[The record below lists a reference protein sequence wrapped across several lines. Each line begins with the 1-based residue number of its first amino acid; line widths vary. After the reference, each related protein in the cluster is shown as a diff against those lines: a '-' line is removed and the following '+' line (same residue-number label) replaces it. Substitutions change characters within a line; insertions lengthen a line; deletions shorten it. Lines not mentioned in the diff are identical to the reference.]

1 MLRTFSNVK
10 SCSVTPYFR
19 LAILATCTALA
30 LGSTSAAQAK
40 PPPPSASD
48 WIRCEADELMQEIL
62 PLDPKIS
69 PSEQAAIQVEAGRVE
84 SSSNQSLLEGDV
96 RLSRGGQR
104 LRAERM
110 TLDRSTNRARIETP
124 FVYGDSRQALRGKQA
139 EVDLNAE
146 TGRFREVDYYLPER
160 GAQGSADEIRLDRNK
175 RQSQLGDASYST
187 CARGREAWELRAHKL
202 TLDSVSGRGTARD
215 LTFALWGVPV
225 LYLPYLSFPLNDE
238 RQSGFLFPRV
248 GSTSATG
255 LDLAL
260 PYYWNIAPDQD
271 MTVTPRVMSKRGALL
286 GLEYRFLSP
295 KTRGQISLEY
305 LPDDRHF
312 GGDRGSFNI
321 SNRAAPLPNLY
332 TDLRYEYV
340 SDDRYLQDLSNN
352 LDFLTANYL
361 ERHLEARYFGD
372 WWQALARVQGYQI
385 LNPALFALSGKPYQR
400 MPQLLFAGDWP
411 SGPSGL
417 NYQLRGELV
426 NFQQTDVVTGTR
438 VDVWPTVG
446 WTLERPGGYLK
457 PQAGFRYTA
466 YQLDDT
472 KPGTN
477 DAPSRAAP
485 TASVDSGLIF
495 ERPLQA
501 DWLGIAAGGIQTLE
515 PQLFYLYVPY
525 RNQDDIPIFDSGLM
539 DRDHDWLFR
548 RNRFTGADR
557 LGDANQLTAALTT
570 RLIDGASGRERLRA
584 SIGQIQYFEDR
595 RVTLNPAD
603 PPETAATSGLI
614 TQGQVNLSSRW
625 SLQGGVQ
632 LEPDNSDVL
641 RTAFDVRYYANSRQ
655 LINVSYL
662 IDRDQPGFDLGDQI
676 HSADVSLLWPLNS
689 QWRVMARWNQALN
702 LDRNLETLAGVEYED
717 CCWAVRAVARQY
729 RNTPAATDAQT
740 AFYMELELKGLSR
753 LGTGLEALL
762 QNSILGYQTFRN

>member
-1 MLRTFSNVK
+1 M
-10 SCSVTPYFR
+10 TPYFR
-19 LAILATCTALA
+19 LTLLATCLAWA
-30 LGSTSAAQAK
+30 LGSTGTAHAK

-48 WIRCEADELMQEIL
+48 WIRCDADELMPEIL
-62 PLDPKIS
+62 PLDPKA
-69 PSEQAAIQVEAGRVE
+69 PPPERAPIQVEADRVE
-84 SSSNQSLLEGDV
+84 SSPNQSLLEGDV
-96 RLSRGGQR
+96 KLSRGAQR

-110 TLDRSTNRARIETP
+110 TLDRSTNRARIEAP
-124 FVYGDSRQALRGKQA
+124 FVYGDNRQALRGKRA

-146 TGRFREVDYYLPER
+146 TGWFREVDYYLPER
-160 GAQGSADEIRLDRNK
+160 AAQGSADEIRLDRNQ
-175 RQSQLGDASYST
+175 RQSHLGDATYST

-255 LDLAL
+255 LDLAI
-260 PYYWNIAPDQD
+260 PYYWNIAPNQD
-271 MTVTPRVMSKRGALL
+271 LTVTPRAMSKRGALL
-286 GLEYRFLSP
+286 GAEYRFLSP
-295 KTRGQISLEY
+295 VNQSRIGLEY
-305 LPDDRHF
+305 LPHDRHF
-312 GGDRGSFNI
+312 GGDRGSINI
-321 SNRAAPLPNLY
+321 TDRAAPLPNFY

-385 LNPALFALSGKPYQR
+385 LNPALFALTGKPYQR

-411 SGPSGL
+411 ASSSGF
-417 NYQLRGELV
+417 NYQLHGELV
-426 NFQQTDVVTGTR
+426 NFQQTDMVTGTR
-438 VDVWPTVG
+438 LDLWPTVG
-446 WTLERPGGYLK
+446 WTLERPGGYIK

-466 YQLDDT
+466 YQLDKT
-472 KPGTN
+472 APGAD

-485 TASVDSGLIF
+485 VASVDGGLIF

-501 DWLGIAAGGIQTLE
+501 DWLGIGAGGIQTLE
-515 PQLFYLYVPY
+515 PRLFYLYVPY
-525 RNQDDIPIFDSGLM
+525 RNQADIPLFDSGLM

-570 RLIDGASGRERLRA
+570 RLIDGNSGRERLRA
-584 SIGQIQYFEDR
+584 SVGQIQYFEDR

-603 PPETAATSGLI
+603 PPETAANSGLI
-614 TQGQVNLSSRW
+614 AQGQLNLSSRW
-625 SLQGGVQ
+625 ALQGGVQ

-641 RTAFDVRYYANSRQ
+641 RTAFDLRYYANSRQ
-655 LINVSYL
+655 LLNVSYL

-676 HSADVSLLWPLNS
+676 HSADVSLLWPLSS
-689 QWRVMARWNQALN
+689 QWRLLARWNQALN
-702 LDRNLETLAGVEYED
+702 LDRNLETLAGLEYED

-729 RNTPAATDAQT
+729 RNKPNESDMQT